1 MLTER
6 LTPTQVRAYQE
17 IIEICRR
24 CAPHL
29 DRLRVGGFQQEQDE
43 ERLAHLQKCAE
54 AVLMYEQALVQS
66 AGESNGRTTAGSSG
80 TT

>member
-29 DRLRVGGFQQEQDE
+29 QRLRVGGFAQEQDE
-43 ERLAHLQKCAE
+43 ERLANLQQCAE
-54 AVLMYEQALVQS
+54 AVLLYEQALVQS
-66 AGESNGRTTAGSSG
+66 AGENNGRATTGNAG